1 MINIKIK
8 KYSYFYKNVAIES
21 TLDFKEVIE
30 KLKNKKE
37 LFAI

>member
-8 KYSYFYKNVAIES
+8 KYSYFLNEAIES
-21 TLDFKEVIE
+21 ALDSKKVIE
-30 KLKNKKE
+30 KLNNKKE